1 MSKIKGTTM
10 ILTVDQS
17 KDHNAWL
24 AARSKVSADPTPEPS
39 WGAIPGRAL
48 TSCGWRRR
56 GR

>member
-24 AARSKVSADPTPEPS
+24 AARSKGIGGSDAGTIMGSNPWKSP
-39 WGAIPGRAL
+39 
-48 TSCGWRRR
+48 
-56 GR
+56 